1 MVTVSVVP
9 CYTPKSLPPKK
20 TYFGFVV
27 KFNESGDVLWN
38 KTFDYE
44 GYDRITDILPLEEG
58 GVIVTGHYGDPDMKF
73 IWFGGEMTYVRHYDS
88 NGKLLQEREFSGR
101 FGSIKYFKKDDS
113 LLSSLTR
120 FLKGYGSI
128 KYVFLYDSGNYRE
141 MFDKLD
147 KLDKSAAWWIFHPPI
162 NSKDKLDKLDKSVA
176 RRVIDQ
182 DLKLVFLDSELKE
195 IKTAEIYNLVNHIV
209 VEKTKIP
216 ILPSLFEII
225 SADKGVLIAGN
236 KHSNPL
242 FIKFDNKGNKEWTYH
257 GDNFKRSFEWDISYI
272 VVGKKIYFISETLED
287 SKSFRIIQFGLRK

>member
-1 MVTVSVVP
+1 MYGYSFSRSLV
-9 CYTPKSLPPKK
+9 YTKEVPPKE

-44 GYDRITDILPLEEG
+44 GYDRITDILPLEGG
-58 GVIVTGHYGDPDMKF
+58 GVVVTGHYGDPGLAA
-73 IWFGGEMTYVRHYDS
+73 WLNSGEMTYIRHYDS

-147 KLDKSAAWWIFHPPI
+147 KLDKS
-162 NSKDKLDKLDKSVA
+162 VA

-195 IKTAEIYNLVNHIV
+195 IKTADIYNLVNHIV

-225 SADKGVLIAGN
+225 SADRGVLIAGN